1 MPQHFTDEDFKNMTQ
16 IRIEGQEF
24 GDRLTNSINFVADFF
39 QFGIKKGVE
48 SVQEIVDFVS
58 PSQRAGQQTGLDN
71 IIDERRLPQHPA
83 DDPFF
88 IKDNPQ
94 D

>member
-1 MPQHFTDEDFKNMTQ
+1 MTQHFTDEDFKNMTQ

-58 PSQRAGQQTGLDN
+58 PSQRADSAM
-71 IIDERRLPQHPA
+71 DPDPRRRVTNPA
-83 DDPFF
+83 DDPVF
-88 IKDNPQ
+88 ITDNPQ

>member
-1 MPQHFTDEDFKNMTQ
+1 MTQHFTEKDFANMTQ

-58 PSQRAGQQTGLDN
+58 PSQRTSQQTGLDN
-71 IIDERRLPQHPA
+71 ILDPRRRPSLPA
-83 DDPFF
+83 DDPVFLA
-88 IKDNPQ
+88 DNPQ

>member
-48 SVQEIVDFVS
+48 SIQEIVDFVS
-58 PSQRAGQQTGLDN
+58 PSQRAGQATDADPQRRTGS
-71 IIDERRLPQHPA
+71 PA

-88 IKDNPQ
+88 IADNPQ

>member
-16 IRIEGQEF
+16 IRIEGQDF

-58 PSQRAGQQTGLDN
+58 PSQRADQD
-71 IIDERRLPQHPA
+71 IDADPRRRTINPV
-83 DDPFF
+83 DDPVF
-88 IKDNPQ
+88 IADNPQ